1 LPGRAA
7 HETLWAQ
14 GDPTRKLDEFDDDL
28 RPAAVLLALYSHSH
42 SHSDSHSPGSAAERD
57 SFRIPLIERPA
68 SMPHHAGQVG
78 LPGGAVKSG
87 ETPEATA
94 LREAS
99 EEIGLEPARVEILGR
114 LSPIPVQ
121 VSRFRIDVFV
131 GWIDGTPQL
140 VPDPHEVAALVLAD
154 PDDLTERGATRV
166 VRRERLGLVLDV
178 PAYEI
183 AGLEVWGAT
192 GFILAEFCWVWRGLA

>member
-1 LPGRAA
+1 MPGRAA

-14 GDPTRKLDEFDDDL
+14 GDPTRKLDEFDDGL
-28 RPAAVLLALYSHSH
+28 RPAAVLLALYAH
-42 SHSDSHSPGSAAERD
+42 PSAAAGVVD

-68 SMPHHAGQVG
+68 SMLHHAGQVG
-78 LPGGAVKSG
+78 LPGGAGKADEG
-87 ETPEATA
+87 PETTA

-99 EEIGLEPARVEILGR
+99 EEIGLDPARVEILGR

-121 VSRFRIDVFV
+121 VSRYRIDVFV
-131 GWIDGTPQL
+131 GWIEGTPQFI
-140 VPDPHEVAALVLAD
+140 PDPREVAAMVSAD
-154 PDDLTERGATRV
+154 PDDLAARGATRV

-192 GFILAEFCWVWRGLA
+192 GFILAEFCWVWRGLAASDDAG